1 MDINGL
7 LFMVSI
13 NVLCWA
19 DQGDGL
25 VEVAPLCKNVGM
37 G

>member
-1 MDINGL
+1 
-7 LFMVSI
+7 MVSI

>member
-1 MDINGL
+1 MDCYL
-7 LFMVSI
+7 WFPSMFCS
-13 NVLCWA
+13 
-19 DQGDGL
+19 DQEDGL